1 MPLGQ
6 MCFLRKRREIRQSRS
21 WQRDTIRSWPISSFP
36 QAGSMTAIKY
46 SSAVTCN
53 LIAGLFSNHKAG
65 DLCPGITR
73 TTSVKFVVPKLFCAF
88 PRNEPANPAEYLN
101 ERSEEHTSE
110 LQSLTNLVCR

>member
-1 MPLGQ
+1 
-6 MCFLRKRREIRQSRS
+6 
-21 WQRDTIRSWPISSFP
+21 
-36 QAGSMTAIKY
+36 MTAIKY

-65 DLCPGITR
+65 DLCPGITQ

-101 ERSEEHTSE
+101 ERPEMTSHGGKPKKAK
-110 LQSLTNLVCR
+110 TTKRN